1 MYKGIDFV
9 KLPAHIWAIIS
20 AVCML
25 ITNIIGIGTPEVTPG
40 LELVSTD
47 KVILEDAM
55 FTGQG
60 ITTDGEYYY
69 TSGAMTGV
77 KMNGLSKRNVSDF
90 SIVKTKLGAIPE
102 KYVEE
107 HGSNHIGGISYY
119 NGYIYAS
126 LEDSKQW
133 QHPVIALYDAET
145 LEYTGICHEVSSE
158 ILTRGIPWVAVDA
171 ENGFIYASHSKTV
184 EEIHCFDLDTFE
196 YVKSFAVSD
205 PMDAIQGG
213 EVYKGKLY
221 VGTND
226 STRAVYTIDVKNGKV
241 EKLFDRIMYQPKLID
256 NFGGE
261 GEDLTVYPME
271 DGTLIHALDIGA
283 LFIDSNLR
291 HYKWDA

>member
-1 MYKGIDFV
+1 MLTFYNIAKSIIYKVF
-9 KLPAHIWAIIS
+9 
-20 AVCML
+20 AVVFAAL
-25 ITNIIGIGTPEVTPG
+25 LTLTNGVNGFLNGDIYQYDSNSKVVG
-40 LELVSTD
+40 LES
-47 KVILEDAM
+47 LERA
-55 FTGQG
+55 QG
-60 ITTDGEYYY
+60 VTTDGEYWYFSGK
-69 TSGAMTGV
+69 TSLV
-77 KMNGLSKRNVSDF
+77 KIGFDNQTVYAYNYKALDGELSENYNSK
-90 SIVKTKLGAIPE
+90 
-102 KYVEE
+102 
-107 HGSNHIGGISYY
+107 HIGGISYY

-145 LEYTGICHEVSSE
+145 LEYTGICHEVSSK
-158 ILTRGIPWVAVDA
+158 ILTRGMPWVAVDA

-226 STRAVYTIDVKNGKV
+226 STRAVYTIDVKSGKV

>member
-1 MYKGIDFV
+1 MLTFYNIAKSIIYKAF
-9 KLPAHIWAIIS
+9 
-20 AVCML
+20 AVVFAAL
-25 ITNIIGIGTPEVTPG
+25 LTLTNGVNGLLNGDIYPYDSNSKVVG
-40 LELVSTD
+40 LES
-47 KVILEDAM
+47 IERA
-55 FTGQG
+55 QG
-60 ITTDGEYYY
+60 VTTDGEYWYF
-69 TSGAMTGV
+69 SGKSSLV
-77 KMNGLSKRNVSDF
+77 KIGFDNQTVYAYNYKALDGELSENYNSK
-90 SIVKTKLGAIPE
+90 
-102 KYVEE
+102 
-107 HGSNHIGGISYY
+107 HIGGISYY

-226 STRAVYTIDVKNGKV
+226 STRAVYTIDVKSGKV

-291 HYKWDA
+291 HYKWDV

>member
-1 MYKGIDFV
+1 MLTFYNIAKSIIYKVF
-9 KLPAHIWAIIS
+9 
-20 AVCML
+20 AVVFAAL
-25 ITNIIGIGTPEVTPG
+25 LTLTNGVNGLLNGDIYPYDSNSKVVG
-40 LELVSTD
+40 LES
-47 KVILEDAM
+47 LERA
-55 FTGQG
+55 QG
-60 ITTDGEYYY
+60 VTTDGEYWYFSGK
-69 TSGAMTGV
+69 TSLV
-77 KMNGLSKRNVSDF
+77 KIGFDNQTVYAYNYKALDGELSENYNSK
-90 SIVKTKLGAIPE
+90 
-102 KYVEE
+102 
-107 HGSNHIGGISYY
+107 HIGGISYY

-226 STRAVYTIDVKNGKV
+226 STRAVYTVDVKSGKV

-291 HYKWDA
+291 HYKWDV

>member
-1 MYKGIDFV
+1 MLTFYNIAKSIIYKVF
-9 KLPAHIWAIIS
+9 
-20 AVCML
+20 AVVFAAL
-25 ITNIIGIGTPEVTPG
+25 LTLTNGVNGFLNSDIYPYDSNSKVVG
-40 LELVSTD
+40 LES
-47 KVILEDAM
+47 LERA
-55 FTGQG
+55 QG
-60 ITTDGEYYY
+60 VTTDGEYWYF
-69 TSGAMTGV
+69 SGKSSLV
-77 KMNGLSKRNVSDF
+77 KIGFDNQTVYAYNYKALDGELSENYNSK
-90 SIVKTKLGAIPE
+90 
-102 KYVEE
+102 
-107 HGSNHIGGISYY
+107 HIGGISYY
-119 NGYIYAS
+119 DGYIYAS

-145 LEYTGICHEVSSE
+145 LEFTGICHEVSSD

-184 EEIHCFDLDTFE
+184 EEIHCFDLETFE

-205 PMDAIQGG
+205 PVDAIQGG

-226 STRAVYTIDVKNGKV
+226 STRAVYTIDVKSGKV

>member
-1 MYKGIDFV
+1 MLTFYNIAKSIIYKVF
-9 KLPAHIWAIIS
+9 
-20 AVCML
+20 AVVFAAL
-25 ITNIIGIGTPEVTPG
+25 LTLTNGVNGFLNGDIYPYDSNSKVVG
-40 LELVSTD
+40 LES
-47 KVILEDAM
+47 LERA
-55 FTGQG
+55 QG
-60 ITTDGEYYY
+60 VTTDGEYWYFSGK
-69 TSGAMTGV
+69 TSLV
-77 KMNGLSKRNVSDF
+77 KIGFDNQTVYAYNYKALDGELSENYNSK
-90 SIVKTKLGAIPE
+90 
-102 KYVEE
+102 
-107 HGSNHIGGISYY
+107 HIGGISYY

-226 STRAVYTIDVKNGKV
+226 STRAVYTIDVKSGKV

-291 HYKWDA
+291 HYKWDV

>member
-1 MYKGIDFV
+1 MLTFYNIAKSIIYKVF
-9 KLPAHIWAIIS
+9 
-20 AVCML
+20 AVVFAAL
-25 ITNIIGIGTPEVTPG
+25 LTLTNGVNGLLNGDIYPYDSNSKVVG
-40 LELVSTD
+40 LES
-47 KVILEDAM
+47 LERA
-55 FTGQG
+55 QG
-60 ITTDGEYYY
+60 VTTDGEYWYFSGK
-69 TSGAMTGV
+69 TSLV
-77 KMNGLSKRNVSDF
+77 KIGFDNQTVYAYNYKALDGELSENYNSK
-90 SIVKTKLGAIPE
+90 
-102 KYVEE
+102 
-107 HGSNHIGGISYY
+107 HIGGISYY

-226 STRAVYTIDVKNGKV
+226 STRAVYTIDVKSGTV
-241 EKLFDRIMYQPKLID
+241 DKLLDRIMYQPKLID

-291 HYKWDA
+291 HYKWDV

>member
-1 MYKGIDFV
+1 MLTFYNIAKSIIYKVF
-9 KLPAHIWAIIS
+9 
-20 AVCML
+20 AVVFAAL
-25 ITNIIGIGTPEVTPG
+25 LTLTNGVNGFLNSDIYPYDSNSKVVG
-40 LELVSTD
+40 LES
-47 KVILEDAM
+47 LERA
-55 FTGQG
+55 QG
-60 ITTDGEYYY
+60 VTTDGEYWYFSGK
-69 TSGAMTGV
+69 TSLV
-77 KMNGLSKRNVSDF
+77 KIGFDNQTVYAYNYKALDGELSENYNSK
-90 SIVKTKLGAIPE
+90 
-102 KYVEE
+102 
-107 HGSNHIGGISYY
+107 HIGGISYY
-119 NGYIYAS
+119 DGYIYAS

-145 LEYTGICHEVSSE
+145 LEFTGICHEVSSD

-184 EEIHCFDLDTFE
+184 EEIHCFDLETFE

-205 PMDAIQGG
+205 PVDAIQGG

-226 STRAVYTIDVKNGKV
+226 STRAVYTIDVKSGKV

>member
-1 MYKGIDFV
+1 MLTFYNIAKSIIYKVF
-9 KLPAHIWAIIS
+9 
-20 AVCML
+20 AVVFAAL
-25 ITNIIGIGTPEVTPG
+25 LTLTNGVNGFLNGDIYPYDSNSKVVG
-40 LELVSTD
+40 LES
-47 KVILEDAM
+47 LERA
-55 FTGQG
+55 QG
-60 ITTDGEYYY
+60 VTTDGEYWYFSGK
-69 TSGAMTGV
+69 TSLV
-77 KMNGLSKRNVSDF
+77 KIGFDNQTVYAYNYKALDGELSENYNSK
-90 SIVKTKLGAIPE
+90 
-102 KYVEE
+102 
-107 HGSNHIGGISYY
+107 HIGGISYY

-133 QHPVIALYDAET
+133 QHPIIALYDAET

-226 STRAVYTIDVKNGKV
+226 STRAVYTIDVKSGKV

-291 HYKWDA
+291 HYKWDV

>member
-1 MYKGIDFV
+1 MLTFYNIAKSIIYKVF
-9 KLPAHIWAIIS
+9 
-20 AVCML
+20 AVVFAAL
-25 ITNIIGIGTPEVTPG
+25 LTLTNGVNGFLNGDIYPYDSNSKVVG
-40 LELVSTD
+40 LES
-47 KVILEDAM
+47 LERA
-55 FTGQG
+55 QG
-60 ITTDGEYYY
+60 VTTDGEYWYFSGK
-69 TSGAMTGV
+69 TSLV
-77 KMNGLSKRNVSDF
+77 KIGFDNQTVYAYNYKALDGELSENYNSK
-90 SIVKTKLGAIPE
+90 
-102 KYVEE
+102 
-107 HGSNHIGGISYY
+107 HIGGISYY

-213 EVYKGKLY
+213 EVYNGKLY

-226 STRAVYTIDVKNGKV
+226 STRAVYTIDVKSGKV

-291 HYKWDA
+291 HYKWDV

>member
-1 MYKGIDFV
+1 MLTFYNIAKSIIYKVF
-9 KLPAHIWAIIS
+9 
-20 AVCML
+20 AVVFAAL
-25 ITNIIGIGTPEVTPG
+25 LTLTNGVNGLLNGDIYPYDSNSKVVG
-40 LELVSTD
+40 LES
-47 KVILEDAM
+47 LERA
-55 FTGQG
+55 QG
-60 ITTDGEYYY
+60 VTTDGEYWYFSGK
-69 TSGAMTGV
+69 TSLV
-77 KMNGLSKRNVSDF
+77 KIGFDNKTVYAYNYKALDGELSDNYNSQ
-90 SIVKTKLGAIPE
+90 
-102 KYVEE
+102 
-107 HGSNHIGGISYY
+107 HIGGISYY

-145 LEYTGICHEVSSE
+145 LEYTGICHEVPSD

-184 EEIHCFDLDTFE
+184 EEIHCFDLETFE

-205 PMDAIQGG
+205 PVDAIQGG

>member
-1 MYKGIDFV
+1 MLTFYNIAKSIIYKVF
-9 KLPAHIWAIIS
+9 
-20 AVCML
+20 AVVFAAL
-25 ITNIIGIGTPEVTPG
+25 LTLTNGVNGLLNGDIYPYDSNSKVVG
-40 LELVSTD
+40 LES
-47 KVILEDAM
+47 LERA
-55 FTGQG
+55 QG
-60 ITTDGEYYY
+60 VTTDGEYWYFSGK
-69 TSGAMTGV
+69 TSLV
-77 KMNGLSKRNVSDF
+77 KIGFDNQTVYAYNYKALDGELSENYNSK
-90 SIVKTKLGAIPE
+90 
-102 KYVEE
+102 
-107 HGSNHIGGISYY
+107 HIGGISYY

-226 STRAVYTIDVKNGKV
+226 STRAVYTIDVKSGKV

-271 DGTLIHALDIGA
+271 DGMLIHALDIGA

-291 HYKWDA
+291 HYKWDV